1 MYFFFHQT
9 LIYRI
14 FFFLFFQVFYR
25 TYQEY
30 IPAKFCHSSQFMD
43 FFMLLSFWLFKN
55 ASNRRK
61 WTNANSMSEEKVTQ
75 ENAKCQKVQWLMVK
89 VKYVRIPSLIS
100 NELSNTYCYYLYRV
114 SESENYEIICIIII
128 KLNHYVY

>member
-1 MYFFFHQT
+1 MLYSKIACLRQSYAKTLKRTKFEILLKIVKCISFFIRLSST
-9 LIYRI
+9 E
-14 FFFLFFQVFYR
+14 FFSFFFFQVFYR

-43 FFMLLSFWLFKN
+43 FFMFLSFWLFKN

-75 ENAKCQKVQWLMVK
+75 ENAKCQKVQ
-89 VKYVRIPSLIS
+89 
-100 NELSNTYCYYLYRV
+100 
-114 SESENYEIICIIII
+114 
-128 KLNHYVY
+128 